1 MTKSK
6 AKEIAALKKKIAAVE
21 AKQAKKK
28 VMPVDAAGNPPSD
41 AALRRM
47 EKAKAKPVDTTNLTP
62 RIEAGYFLQGPV
74 RFAVDT
80 DNLDRTISC
89 GAFGPGQAQEK
100 FGVLLNLGE
109 AELTRWGQLNHFTVK
124 PFVRELLCEVLRG
137 ILQDAWFAACYDVV
151 KTPGLVDNPAR
162 RAQYHQARVAN
173 YERRLKAFT
182 VMHAVRVEKMKASG
196 TQHVFVKQPERAWRA
211 TAKLT
216 KKIVDAVKGQQAPIL
231 AWLFKNSGT
240 KSEIAAAVGSKLATK
255 QGPEKVVGHYLPQ
268 WAKAGWI
275 EQ

>member
-89 GAFGPGQAQEK
+89 GPFGPGQTHEK
-100 FGVLLNLGE
+100 DGVLLNLGE
-109 AELTRWGQLNHFTVK
+109 AELTRWGQMNQFTTK

-151 KTPGLVDNPAR
+151 KTPGLLDNPAR
-162 RAQYHQARVAN
+162 RAANHAVRVAK
-173 YERRLKAFT
+173 YEERLKAAAQES
-182 VMHAVRVEKMKASG
+182 VKRVEKMKASG
-196 TQHVFVKQPERAWRA
+196 TLARVRQAAGAGVACHGQTDKEDRGSRQGSAGPHPGV
-211 TAKLT
+211 
-216 KKIVDAVKGQQAPIL
+216 AVP
-231 AWLFKNSGT
+231 N
-240 KSEIAAAVGSKLATK
+240 
-255 QGPEKVVGHYLPQ
+255 
-268 WAKAGWI
+268 KAGRNKDRDCRRCG
-275 EQ
+275 